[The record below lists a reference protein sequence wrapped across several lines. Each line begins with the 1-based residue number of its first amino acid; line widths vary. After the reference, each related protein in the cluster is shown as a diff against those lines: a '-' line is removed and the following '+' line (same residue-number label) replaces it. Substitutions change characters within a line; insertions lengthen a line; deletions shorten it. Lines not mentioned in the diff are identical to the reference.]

1 MSRAASPAGLGY
13 HRGEVGWRRMT
24 CLVLATV
31 LVRNLEVSRAMGYV
45 GLECSKKALVGD
57 RYGTTWQRWRLKPE
71 KEMSEGV

>member
-1 MSRAASPAGLGY
+1 
-13 HRGEVGWRRMT
+13 MT